1 MINPRKKLLATS
13 ILAAVPLS
21 LPAVPAMAQD
31 SAESSAAA
39 GRDNTIVVT
48 GSRIRRSNETAAIP
62 VQILGRSDIDEVGT
76 VDTAEIILQ
85 LPGVS
90 ADITPDNSA
99 LSTQNAGLS
108 TINLR
113 RLGSDRTLV
122 LIDGRRVISNSGNG
136 ERVSLDTIPAGFV
149 KSIEVTTGG
158 ASAIYGSDAIAG
170 VANILLEDD
179 LDGFRGN
186 VRYGKADRS
195 GERETTIDLTLGKK
209 FADDRGYI
217 LIGATYDRE
226 TAIVADETRPG
237 SLLGLEWRAPTVG
250 GWNDE
255 TDLPGCDDSGRYCF
269 APGLSSILPGGRF
282 EAGDA
287 WNVDGV
293 WFNDKSL
300 QPQDGRPDGEDFVT
314 DVDGY
319 NFRPGRTL
327 SPQFESVNGAFR
339 GTFDLTPNVTVF
351 ANAFYSAVD
360 TRTKTS
366 PRTAS
371 NTTDVGVLNEL
382 GDIGSMPASH
392 PFIPPEVEE
401 TRSGSVSWSRRF
413 NELGM
418 REKIN
423 KRDTLRLI
431 TGAEGFFG
439 PLNWEVYGTY
449 GRFEQRQTT
458 LNEVN
463 YLNIRN
469 ALDIEADG
477 SGGYRCVDAAARAD
491 GCVPLNIFGT
501 NSISPAAADY
511 IRYTSFLKQI
521 RQQYTAGGSINGD
534 LFEIPAG
541 PVKFAAGFEYRKEK
555 QDTDGDADNEFELTS
570 ASVIPDIRAQFD
582 VIEGFAEADI
592 PIIRDML
599 SLQLAGRVA
608 NYSTV
613 GTILSYNAG
622 GSFTPVDGLRFRGQ
636 YSRSQR
642 APTITEFF
650 SAPRG
655 DADDLRDPCHGLMPD
670 GSGITPAPGSTA
682 SAATIAANCLAEP
695 GIQAYFNDPE
705 NAGNAFE
712 FDGSISGPN
721 AGNQNLKEE
730 TADTFTIGAVIA
742 PSFLPNFSLI
752 VDYYNI
758 KVKGA
763 IGTISSQLTA
773 DLCYGDANFPDNR
786 FCSVITR
793 DASSGR
799 VTQIVNQEENLNSV
813 KVSGVDVTANYRTE
827 LGFLPGSVDFDVRY
841 AHYFEDEFTFLS
853 IAGPQTGVDLGEIGH
868 PKDEFRAK
876 VGYSVGGFRATWT
889 TLYQSGGVDDNDVLP
904 TDNAYFKVGS
914 QDYHNF
920 YMRYSF
926 RDNPRFSIYAGVNNV
941 FDDLGPFMPDGLNS
955 GGSQNLTSVLN
966 DLEGREFFG
975 GVRVAF

>member
-1 MINPRKKLLATS
+1 MGVAAT
-13 ILAAVPLS
+13 
-21 LPAVPAMAQD
+21 PAMAQD
-31 SAESSAAA
+31 QVSAAA
-39 GRDNTIVVT
+39 APAENTIVVT
-48 GSRIRRSNETAAIP
+48 GSRIRRSNETAAVP
-62 VQILGRSDIDEVGT
+62 VQMLNRADLDEVGT

-85 LPGVS
+85 LPGVD

-122 LIDGRRVISNSGNG
+122 LIDGRRVVSNSGNG
-136 ERVSLDTIPAGFV
+136 ERVSLNTIPAGFV

-170 VANILLEDD
+170 VANILLEDS

-195 GERETTIDLTLGKK
+195 GEQETTVDLTLGKK
-209 FADDRGYI
+209 FADGRGYV
-217 LIGATYDRE
+217 LLGVTYDRE
-226 TAIVADETRPG
+226 TAIFADETRPD
-237 SLLGLEWRAPTVG
+237 SLRGLEWRAPNVG
-250 GWNDE
+250 GWPDE

-269 APGLSSILPGGRF
+269 APGLSSSLPGGRF
-282 EAGDA
+282 ESGDA

-300 QPQDGRPDGEDFVT
+300 QPQDGRPAGEDFVT

-327 SPQFESVNGAFR
+327 SPLFESINGAFR
-339 GTFDLTPNVTVF
+339 GTFDITPSVSLF
-351 ANAFYSAVD
+351 ANALYSAVD
-360 TRTKTS
+360 TRTRTS
-366 PRTAS
+366 PRTAAS
-371 NTTDVGVLNEL
+371 TTDIGVLNEL
-382 GDIGSMPASH
+382 GDIGQMPASH

-401 TRSGSVSWSRRF
+401 TRSGTVSWSRRF

-423 KRDTLRLI
+423 KRDTFRLI

-439 PLNWEVYGTY
+439 PIGWEVYGTY

-477 SGGYRCVDAAARAD
+477 SGGYQCVDAAARAD
-491 GCVPLNIFGT
+491 GCVPLDMFGT

-511 IRYTSFLKQI
+511 IRYTANLKQI

-555 QDTDGDADNEFELTS
+555 QNTIGDPDNEFELTS
-570 ASVIPDIRAQFD
+570 ASVIPNIKAQFD

-592 PIIRDML
+592 PIIEDML

-608 NYSTV
+608 NYSTI
-613 GTILSYNAG
+613 GTIFSYNAG
-622 GSFTPVDGLRFRGQ
+622 GSFTPVDGLRIRGQ

-655 DADDLRDPCHGLMPD
+655 DADDLRDPCDGLMPD
-670 GSGITPAPGSTA
+670 GTGITPAPGSAA

-695 GIQAYFNDPE
+695 GIQAFFNDPE
-705 NAGNAFE
+705 NAGEAFE
-712 FDGSISGPN
+712 FDGSVSGPN

-763 IGTISSQLTA
+763 IGTISTQLTA

-799 VTQIVNQEENLNSV
+799 VIQVINQEENLNSR
-813 KVSGVDVTANYRTE
+813 KVSGLDVSANYRAE
-827 LGFLPGSVDFDVRY
+827 LGFLPGSIDFDVRY
-841 AHYFEDEFTFLS
+841 AHYFEDEYTFLS
-853 IAGPQTGVDLGEIGH
+853 VGGPQTGINLGEIGY

-876 VGYSVGGFRATWT
+876 VGYSAGGFRATWT
-889 TLYQSGGVDDNDVLP
+889 TVYRSGGVDDNAVLP
-904 TDNAYFKVGS
+904 GEDAFFRADA

-920 YMRYSF
+920 YVGYSF
-926 RDNPRFSIYAGVNNV
+926 RENPRLSIYAGVNNV
-941 FDDLGPFMPDGLNS
+941 FDKVGPFMPDGLNYGS
-955 GGSQNLTSVLN
+955 SQNLTSSLN

-975 GVRVAF
+975 GVRVQF